1 MKIKQC
7 RICNSKSLRNL
18 FSLGKMKFTG
28 KFPKKNQRIPSG
40 DVHLVMCIKCSLVQL
55 KDNFNLNYLYNKDYG
70 YRTGINSTM
79 RKHVKSVVSKVS
91 KKAKL
96 KIGDY
101 VLDIASNDGT
111 LLSYYKKNIN
121 TFGIDPLVN
130 KYKKDYKNINYKVS
144 DFFSYKNICKV
155 NKNIKFKAITALS
168 VFYDIKNPKI
178 FLKDI
183 KKVLHSDGIF
193 NLEFADLKLILKNNM
208 FDTICHEHL
217 EYYSVT
223 VINNLLKSVGLRIFD
238 HYYNDT
244 NGGSSSYYIC
254 HKNAKFQTSK
264 KIPKVLIDEKRFK
277 INSLAT
283 YNKFKE
289 KIDKIKK
296 NLINLLKKLKA
307 QKKVIHGYGASTKGN
322 VLLQYFNIDNK
333 ILDCVSDR
341 NSKKNNC
348 YTPGTNIKIIT
359 ESKSRSLKPDYYLV
373 LPWHFKKEILKREKK
388 IRRKGTKFIFP
399 LPIPKII

>member
-1 MKIKQC
+1 MFQI
-7 RICNSKSLRNL
+7 
-18 FSLGKMKFTG
+18 
-28 KFPKKNQRIPSG
+28 
-40 DVHLVMCIKCSLVQL
+40 
-55 KDNFNLNYLYNKDYG
+55 
-70 YRTGINSTM
+70 
-79 RKHVKSVVSKVS
+79 
-91 KKAKL
+91 
-96 KIGDY
+96 
-101 VLDIASNDGT
+101 

-130 KYKKDYKNINYKVS
+130 KYRKDYKNINYKVS

-223 VINNLLKSVGLRIFD
+223 VINNLLKKVGLRIFD

-254 HKNAKFQTSK
+254 HKNATFQTSK
-264 KIPKVLIDEKRFK
+264 KIPKVLIDEERFK
-277 INSLAT
+277 INSLET

-296 NLINLLKKLKA
+296 NLINLLRKLKA

-341 NSKKNNC
+341 NPKKNNC
-348 YTPGTNIKIIT
+348 YTPGTNIKIVT

-399 LPIPKII
+399 LPIPKIIQ

>member
-7 RICNSKSLRNL
+7 RVCNSKSLRNL

-40 DVHLVMCIKCSLVQL
+40 DVHLVMCNKCSLVQL

-79 RKHVKSVVSKVS
+79 RRHVKSVVSKVS
-91 KKAKL
+91 KKVRL
-96 KIGDY
+96 KSGDY

-130 KYKKDYKNINYKVS
+130 KYKKNYKNINYKVS

-168 VFYDIKNPKI
+168 VFYDIKDPKI

-223 VINNLLKSVGLRIFD
+223 VINNLLKKQGLRIFD

-277 INSLAT
+277 INSLET

-289 KIDKIKK
+289 RIDEIKK
-296 NLINLLKKLKA
+296 NLINLLRKLKI

-341 NSKKNNC
+341 NPKKNNC

-359 ESKSRSLKPDYYLV
+359 ESKSRSLNPDYYLV
-373 LPWHFKKEILKREKK
+373 LPWHFKSEILKREKN